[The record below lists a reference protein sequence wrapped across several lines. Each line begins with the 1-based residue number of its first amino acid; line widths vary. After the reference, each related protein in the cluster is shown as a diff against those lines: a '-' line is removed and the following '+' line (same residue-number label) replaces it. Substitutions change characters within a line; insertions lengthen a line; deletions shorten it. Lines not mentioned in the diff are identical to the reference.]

1 MVPRRLVVLETK
13 YTIYSS
19 DSDTH
24 SPDDSFVLP
33 ANTFIDKFVSC
44 LETKSIALKTKPTP
58 NSDTPFDGS
67 DKLAEWFSR
76 LDKAGTFSLLLDPT
90 LSDKEKALQE
100 FTFKFTAPWGL
111 TFSSSAEAL
120 KSTFGEQGST
130 IEIPGVDEQLK
141 LYCGLLPPD
150 SDIKSIVKD
159 AFEYVGLSE
168 VVEDLPSTLGGLTM
182 TLAPKEIAGN
192 RNAMWF
198 EPAYSLQTIIR
209 LQFKLDNQSD
219 LEEIFHDAIPGFR
232 ITDATVVAKKIFTQ
246 GITAGDPIGVDKGSV
261 VFVADCTISN
271 KGEEVQAEMKAGI
284 EFSSSSITLRLK
296 MSKPD
301 ALQAILTWLGDL
313 VSEDVGSITSL
324 FGNIFDGINLQQV
337 VIGLSTDE
345 DKNKPT
351 LESFRIDTEVAG
363 NFGQVNNKKP
373 VFLASFV
380 WSAGPYGGMG
390 STMRAQLWNSF
401 TTTPSRTLSPYYEAY
416 QDPQPFTPNPG
427 TSINL
432 ETLIPGQT
440 IEIPDRVPSAIK
452 RGYLVLS
459 NTGVSIGATIETD
472 EDVPSGN
479 VPQPYLGQVRLDA
492 SYAWGK
498 ESEFDFKLGIQT
510 GIQPSESSTHQLP
523 ALLEGEISYQRVS

>member
-1 MVPRRLVVLETK
+1 MVLRRLVVLETK
-13 YTIYSS
+13 YTVYSS
-19 DSDTH
+19 GSGTH

-44 LETKSIALKTKPTP
+44 LETKSIVLKSKPTP
-58 NSDTPFDGS
+58 DSDTPFDGS

-90 LSDKEKALQE
+90 LPEKEKALQE
-100 FTFKFTAPWGL
+100 FTLKFTAPWGL
-111 TFSSSAEAL
+111 AFSSSAEAL

-150 SDIKSIVKD
+150 SDIKSTVKD

-168 VVEDLPSTLGGLTM
+168 VVEDLPSTLGGLTI
-182 TLAPKEIAGN
+182 TLAAKEIAGN
-192 RNAMWF
+192 RNTMWF

-219 LEEIFHDAIPGFR
+219 LEEIFHDTIPGFA

-246 GITAGDPIGVDKGSV
+246 GITAGGPIGVDKGSV

-271 KGEEVQAEMKAGI
+271 KGEETQTKMKAGI
-284 EFSSSSITLRLK
+284 EFSGSSITLRLK

-313 VSEDVGSITSL
+313 
-324 FGNIFDGINLQQV
+324 V

-390 STMRAQLWNSF
+390 STIRAQLWNSF
-401 TTTPSRTLSPYYEAY
+401 TTSPCRTLSPYYEAY
-416 QDPQPFTPNPG
+416 QDLQPFTPNPG
-427 TSINL
+427 TSISL

-440 IEIPDRVPSAIK
+440 IEIPDRVPSAIN
-452 RGYLVLS
+452 RGYLVLT
-459 NTGVSIGATIETD
+459 NTGVSIGATIETV
-472 EDVPSGN
+472 EGVPPGN

-523 ALLEGEISYQRVS
+523 ALLEGEISYRRVS